1 MDSSLVNNLQRLKDL
16 MGSDLENNI
25 SDIVRLYGIL
35 VQEGSGS
42 VDPFLIQSATRI
54 LSPDVVQLLKKHR
67 IEAHSY
73 KLVVNNLLDLED
85 LKDDL
90 LNGDILSKTVP
101 ANAIRKLKTDLSL
114 QASSTVGGNA
124 HVGGASSS
132 SSSTRLAHRVAGECH
147 TTRIENKMTLHILP
161 LVQSKPIG
169 SSEATSIMK
178 RFEVGPPCLMEMP
191 RKTILLVGATG
202 SGKTTMINAI
212 INYIFGVEWE
222 DPFRFLLIDEE
233 IRGSQAKSQTRE
245 VIAYDINYRE
255 GLKIPYSLTI
265 VDTPGFGDTDGIE
278 RDQQITSAVKKFFEH
293 KNGIQVIE
301 KKINGYL
308 FGFIFYFIYCL
319 RKLILSALSYS
330 HLWLD

>member
-1 MDSSLVNNLQRLKDL
+1 MDSSLPNNLQRLKDL
-16 MGSDLENNI
+16 MGKDLENNI
-25 SDIVRLYGIL
+25 SDIVRLFGIL

-114 QASSTVGGNA
+114 QASSTGGGNA
-124 HVGGASSS
+124 RVGGASSS
-132 SSSTRLAHRVAGECH
+132 SYSSSRLAHRVAGECH

-161 LVQSKPIG
+161 LTQSKPIG
-169 SSEATSIMK
+169 STEVTSIMK
-178 RFEVGPPCLMEMP
+178 RFQVGPPCPMEMP
-191 RKTILLVGATG
+191 RKTILLMGATG

-212 INYIFGVEWE
+212 INYLFGVEWD
-222 DPFRFLLIDEE
+222 DPFRFLLIDEQ
-233 IRGSQAKSQTRE
+233 IRGSQANSQTRD
-245 VIAYDINYRE
+245 VIAYDINHRE

-265 VDTPGFGDTDGIE
+265 VDTPGFGDTEGIE
-278 RDQQITSAVKKFFEH
+278 RDEEITSAVKKFFEH
-293 KNGIQVIE
+293 KNGIQVFWK
-301 KKINGYL
+301 KKIN
-308 FGFIFYFIYCL
+308 
-319 RKLILSALSYS
+319 
-330 HLWLD
+330 